1 MKILIQHNWGTGL
14 GDFYCA
20 ATEYTNF
27 VSFFK
32 EKGFQTELILS
43 FNPPTGNK
51 FIGFTEFEKIFD
63 INSFSVFD
71 NIIVRKDTIKNETIG
86 NLKYI
91 LTQYGPGPGQHWWD
105 IFSDETLNEYQK
117 TPNYN
122 SDRVIEIAGNG
133 QINLSKPNILPKFNQ
148 EVYNKCDR
156 FFEKVPEDSQFLHIR
171 YVDWHRRETQ
181 ELKNIV
187 RDLRDFITIKGGNF
201 HVGTNNQ
208 YILEN
213 LSIMNNV
220 YTYEYSNMDILPN
233 DHTYYWFNQHISDDI
248 LLDRLYDNLAEM
260 VSLTRPKKF
269 YQLSIVSW
277 HSNFLYYGL
286 INRNSNFNFERI
298 YLNYPI
304 DQE

>member
-27 VSFFK
+27 VNFFK
-32 EKGFQTELILS
+32 EKGFKTELILS
-43 FNPPTGNK
+43 FNPPIENK

-63 INSFSVFD
+63 INSFKVFD
-71 NIIVRKDTIKNETIG
+71 DISVRRYTIKDQTIG
-86 NLKYI
+86 DLKYI
-91 LTQYGPGPGQHWWD
+91 ATQYGPGPGQHWWD
-105 IFSDETLNEYQK
+105 IYLDEKPMDYPM

-122 SDRVIEIAGNG
+122 TDRVIEIAGQG
-133 QINLSKPNILPKFNQ
+133 QINTSKPNILPKFNH
-148 EVYNKCDR
+148 EVYTKCDK
-156 FFEKVPEDSQFLHIR
+156 FFTKIPEDCQFLHIR

-187 RDLRDFITIKGGNF
+187 RDLKTFIINKGGNF

-208 YILEN
+208 YILESLAKIDN
-213 LSIMNNV
+213 AH
-220 YTYEYSNMDILPN
+220 TYEYSNINILPN
-233 DHTYYWFNQHISDDI
+233 DHTYYWFNKHISDEI

-269 YQLSIVSW
+269 YQLSILGW

-286 INRNSNFNFERI
+286 INRSTEFEFERI
-298 YLNYPI
+298 HLNYPI
-304 DQE
+304 DKE